1 MPAQIVSLFKDL
13 GIPCIYLFFVSSFFF
28 RDICIIGSCSGY
40 LSAMLVPWYCFT
52 IFLFFF
58 LDKRSTILKHLP
70 SLWLLFVE
78 WVKAI
83 LKRAW
88 QATVFSFS
96 MIGFCGVNN
105 VRPIW
110 KVNCSSGPFVANENV
125 RKLASKTTELCI
137 HQPRRAPSLVFLLC
151 YSHFCP

>member
-1 MPAQIVSLFKDL
+1 MPAQIVLLFKDL

-28 RDICIIGSCSGY
+28 PGH
-40 LSAMLVPWYCFT
+40 LHHW
-52 IFLFFF
+52 FLQRLFISNVSTVVLFYYFSFF

-78 WVKAI
+78 WVKAV

-96 MIGFCGVNN
+96 MIGFCGVSN
-105 VRPIW
+105 VRPMW
-110 KVNCSSGPFVANENV
+110 MNCSSGPFVANENV